1 MSTSEYNERD
11 IGNVLPIQD
20 YITSIEGQETELV
33 LTSKGRI
40 VGAILTM
47 EQYNWFLDKLDES
60 QDLGFIAER
69 AEDKEGAQSLVDFRK
84 ELANDYR

>member
-1 MSTSEYNERD
+1 MSNDEYNERD
-11 IGNVLPIQD
+11 VGDTPLIQN
-20 YITSIEGQETELV
+20 YIITIEDQDRELV
-33 LTSKGRI
+33 LTSKGKI

-69 AEDKEGAQSLVDFRK
+69 VKDREGAQSLEDFRK
-84 ELANDYR
+84 ELGE